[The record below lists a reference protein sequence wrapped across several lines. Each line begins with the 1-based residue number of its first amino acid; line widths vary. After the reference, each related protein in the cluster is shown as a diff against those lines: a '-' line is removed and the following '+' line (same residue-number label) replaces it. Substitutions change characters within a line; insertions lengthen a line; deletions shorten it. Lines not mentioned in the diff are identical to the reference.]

1 MGDKVN
7 DKGKISQNELDTDD
21 VFVLDAGFHLYIWTG
36 KKASKA
42 ERVKALFMTEK
53 YLRESDRP
61 DVLPITEIKQSNS
74 DRSIYQNFNSHFYLP
89 KNESCCVVM

>member
-7 DKGKISQNELDTDD
+7 DKGKISKNELDDND
-21 VFVLDAGFHLYIWTG
+21 VFVLDSGFHLYIWTG

-42 ERVKALFMTEK
+42 ERVKALFLTEK

-61 DVLPITEIKQSNS
+61 DVLPITEIKQSHS
-74 DRSIYQNFNSHFYLP
+74 DRSIYQNFDSHFYLP
-89 KNESCCVVM
+89 KDKSCCVVM